1 MAVSLSLI
9 PLPAPI
15 RDAPGLHYSRVGR
28 CAPSPSL
35 LLIGAQV
42 GESPPRAY
50 VRVRAVPAH
59 LAFELRRFWLQFT
72 SLPAFSARCSARQ
85 SSARKATGGGG
96 ATTREARGKTGRR
109 EGEGEEGA
117 KEEPPALARKLP
129 SHLIPRLWYLGPNLW
144 CPQTP
149 GPVPSHSCCP
159 SYPSAPWGLPGVW
172 DWHDQL
178 KTLQG
183 QLSCLISPLRL

>member
-1 MAVSLSLI
+1 MAVSRSLI

-15 RDAPGLHYSRVGR
+15 RDARGFYYSGVGR

-72 SLPAFSARCSARQ
+72 SLPASQPGAVLG
-85 SSARKATGGGG
+85 KAAPGKPREGG
-96 ATTREARGKTGRR
+96 ATAREAWVKDGKER
-109 EGEGEEGA
+109 GEGEEGE

-129 SHLIPRLWYLGPNLW
+129 SHLIPRLQCLGPNLL
-144 CPQTP
+144 
-149 GPVPSHSCCP
+149 VPTDSRPNSLSSSLP
-159 SYPSAPWGLPGVW
+159 FLPFAPLGAAWVLGLA
-172 DWHDQL
+172 
-178 KTLQG
+178 
-183 QLSCLISPLRL
+183 